1 MKLQTSLWPM
11 AIFSASFITL
21 MWFDY
26 GFFSE
31 GDHYKNIAIE
41 QLENE
46 KTEALTA
53 EQAYSVQTVDIPR
66 GLFKS
71 TLKKQLSGRP
81 LLQQEQFAL
90 QSVEVQNAILY
101 KHSNRLIKKKK
112 YSEQVEL
119 SRSISL
125 QRRLQSNMQFDYAR
139 SLSKLE
145 DMEAAID
152 TYQQLLEH
160 KPNYQAATINL
171 GLLLNKSHR
180 YDEAEIVLTRA
191 HNISSGSRKAKALS
205 ALASAQKYMAK
216 WQLAEKNYAKSIE
229 YRPGHAS
236 TWLKLADV
244 RRQLN
249 LPYVH
254 TEKTYERSISLNSG
268 NAQAW
273 KKLGQYRL
281 QKLDFSS
288 AVAALGRAAELS
300 ARDGQLRLSMAWAS
314 FEAGKLKAS
323 RNHWLW
329 LSKYAKSKKEKL
341 LANHMLA
348 LLNNQKKQMKPLPIQ
363 QAEFQYALSLSLID
377 RGELESAQSKLQLID
392 KTSHWWSR
400 AQVRLAV
407 ELVNAGRFDRAN
419 LIYSQLQLANNY
431 EPEILKRKFGV
442 IRKSGNQELALL
454 QLDQALIDY
463 PKSIALV
470 SYKIELL
477 MAGGNPQ
484 QLINY
489 LDSLS
494 QELYSQPDI
503 QSLLKSHQLAQQSAS
518 LTRVFN

>member
-1 MKLQTSLWPM
+1 
-11 AIFSASFITL
+11 
-21 MWFDY
+21 
-26 GFFSE
+26 
-31 GDHYKNIAIE
+31 
-41 QLENE
+41 
-46 KTEALTA
+46 
-53 EQAYSVQTVDIPR
+53 
-66 GLFKS
+66 
-71 TLKKQLSGRP
+71 
-81 LLQQEQFAL
+81 
-90 QSVEVQNAILY
+90 
-101 KHSNRLIKKKK
+101 
-112 YSEQVEL
+112 
-119 SRSISL
+119 
-125 QRRLQSNMQFDYAR
+125 
-139 SLSKLE
+139 
-145 DMEAAID
+145 
-152 TYQQLLEH
+152 
-160 KPNYQAATINL
+160 
-171 GLLLNKSHR
+171 
-180 YDEAEIVLTRA
+180 
-191 HNISSGSRKAKALS
+191 
-205 ALASAQKYMAK
+205 MAK